1 MKLKAWHVPLRL
13 TTGLYILNSG
23 LGKRSMGEPQAERLR
38 EQAEHA
44 IPQLEELEPKAFGEL
59 LSTGEIALGAALLIP
74 LVPSWLVGTGLIAF
88 SSGLLRMYAKTPEL
102 HLEGSL
108 RPSPK
113 GIGIAKDIW
122 MAGIGAALVIDAVT
136 DRS

>member
-13 TTGLYILNSG
+13 ATGLYILNAG
-23 LGKRSMGEPQAERLR
+23 LGKRSIDERQAAGLQ

-44 IPQLEELEPKAFGEL
+44 IPRVEELEPTTFAEL

-74 LVPSWLVGTGLIAF
+74 FVPSWLVGAGLIAF

-102 HLEGSL
+102 HREGSL

-113 GIGIAKDIW
+113 GLGIAKDIW